1 MLSGAATEV
10 IKKFGMH
17 LLLQLLVRSGVVT
30 KVRRNAEVEFGYRGT
45 RTF

>member
-10 IKKFGMH
+10 IKIGVL

-30 KVRRNAEVEFGYRGT
+30 KVRRDAEVEGSYRRT